1 MSTLTPTLPP
11 TSPHLHLGGI
21 NETTRAWRPVQQV
34 GQAGDLKDNPD
45 VFTMSYEDRAVDLDL
60 LAAPPGQVLTGI
72 KLRRL
77 GGHLN
82 LEIQV
87 GRPASLRGNLSSCDS
102 TLVQDEIFIVWVEIL
117 WACDS

>member
-102 TLVQDEIFIVWVEIL
+102 TLVQVGGYYKGQK
-117 WACDS
+117 